1 MKRASTPNPLLTP
14 RITPEQ
20 LLQEPTR
27 PDLYWTFE
35 CLCHGS
41 VVKEKSV
48 RSETGCPVI
57 TIRERIRNRS
67 TAEEIRLQYLR
78 VYEQYLAYEPHRSR
92 NRLLD
97 ADSINT
103 DVGLKRIF
111 LRGIITDWRA
121 DNNHITRICLMMP
134 QAVESGQMALP
145 VDAHMW
151 LYTHRLHP
159 ENDVVIHLG
168 DTVEM
173 GCTLRAYT
181 DKKNNRRRFGVDR
194 WTPTETGLAYGRR
207 DADGRATYMIA
218 PRHLS
223 DSLRLIQVK
232 DGKITIRPDDELRTE
247 LTELRETHT
256 EVDRNYLIHR
266 NPVGRNH

>member
-1 MKRASTPNPLLTP
+1 MKRASIPNPLLTP

-20 LLQEPTR
+20 LLQEPAR

-57 TIRERIRNRS
+57 TIRDRVRSRS

-78 VYEQYLAYEPHRSR
+78 VYKQYLAYEPHQSR
-92 NRLLD
+92 NRLLE
-97 ADSINT
+97 ADSLNPDI
-103 DVGLKRIF
+103 GLKRIF
-111 LRGIITDWRA
+111 LRGIVTDWRA

-134 QAVESGQMALP
+134 QAVERGEIALP

-151 LYTHRLHP
+151 LYTRQLRP

-168 DTVEM
+168 DTMELN
-173 GCTLRAYT
+173 CTLRAYP
-181 DKKNNRRRFGVDR
+181 DKKNNRRRFGVDK

-207 DADGRATYMIA
+207 DADGRAAYMIA

-223 DSLRLIQVK
+223 DSLRVLWVK
-232 DGKITIRPDDELRTE
+232 DGKTVLRPDDELRTE
-247 LTELRETHT
+247 LSGLREAHK
-256 EVDRNYLIHR
+256 EVDRNYLVHR
-266 NPVGRNH
+266 NPTGGNH